1 MSGERRRVRGSLRG
15 IALAMTLVLT
25 AQVRAADAPLD
36 VVLARAREYVEKYQ
50 RDLAMV
56 VSEERYE
63 QEVRF
68 PGPPLQRGGRDL
80 TQKTVLKSDF
90 LLVRDAAG
98 GWVPFRDV
106 FERDGAMVRDRD
118 ERLSKLFLAS
128 PGTAIEQ
135 ARRIAD
141 ESARYNVGNINRNIN
156 LPTLALLFL
165 TAAHVDRF
173 EFADRGRDGQARVV
187 QFKET
192 GHPTYVATTGGRD
205 LPVSGRYWI
214 DEATGRVERTELT
227 ASDSGLDARINV
239 SYRADAAAGLWVPE
253 RMEEFY
259 LQKGDRSEIR
269 GNAMYSRFRRFQVNT
284 TEDLAR

>member
-1 MSGERRRVRGSLRG
+1 MSGERRRVCGSMRG
-15 IALAMTLVLT
+15 IALAVTLALT
-25 AQVRAADAPLD
+25 AQVRAADAPLGE
-36 VVLARAREYVEKYQ
+36 VLARAREYVEKYQ

-68 PGPPLQRGGRDL
+68 PGPPLPRSRDL

-106 FERDGAMVRDRD
+106 FERDGTMVRDRD

-128 PGTAIEQ
+128 PGTALEQ

-165 TAAHVDRF
+165 SDAHVGRF

-187 QFKET
+187 SFKET
-192 GHPTYVATTGGRD
+192 GHPTYVSTTGGRD

-214 DEATGRVERTELT
+214 DETTGRVERTELT
-227 ASDSGLDARINV
+227 ASDSGLDARISV

-259 LQKGDRSEIR
+259 LQKRDRSEIR
-269 GNAMYSRFRRFQVNT
+269 GNAVYSRFRRFKVNT

>member
-1 MSGERRRVRGSLRG
+1 
-15 IALAMTLVLT
+15 MTLALT
-25 AQVRAADAPLD
+25 VQAQAADTPLD
-36 VVLARAREYVEKYQ
+36 AVLARAREYVEKYQ
-50 RDLAMV
+50 RDLALV

-68 PGPPLQRGGRDL
+68 PGPPLQRSRDL

-106 FERDGAMVRDRD
+106 FERDGTMVRDRD
-118 ERLSKLFLAS
+118 ERLSKLFLTS
-128 PGTAIEQ
+128 PGAAIEQ

-141 ESARYNVGNINRNIN
+141 ESARYNIGNINRNIN

-165 TAAHVDRF
+165 TEAHVDRF
-173 EFADRGRDGQARVV
+173 EFTDRGRDGQAHVV
-187 QFKET
+187 QYKET
-192 GHPTYVATTGGRD
+192 GRPTYVATTGGRD

-214 DEATGRVERTELT
+214 DEATGRIERTELT
-227 ASDSGLDARINV
+227 ASDSALDARISV

-259 LQKGDRSEIR
+259 VQKGDRSEIR
-269 GNAMYSRFRRFQVNT
+269 GNAVYSRFRRFQVST